1 MTDILVTGGAG
12 FVGSHLIRAC
22 LSQGHRV
29 HTIVRPGSDASR
41 LDGFGGAVVVHRF
54 DLRSGSDLD
63 ACVRDV
69 APDAVFHL
77 ASEPR
82 RRELADLA
90 DVSAGLVG
98 DLMVFVDL
106 LRILAAAPRPPRI
119 LVRAGSLAEYGSAEP
134 PFREGD
140 REQPLNAYSAAH
152 VAGTHYAAAL
162 QPRLPF
168 RVMTGR
174 LALVYGPSQSTG
186 FLVPHLIER
195 LLSGLPVEIR
205 RPDDRRD
212 LIFVDDA
219 VEGLVRL
226 AGADLPGG
234 AVVNIARGIAP
245 TMREVADLVLAATGA
260 DPGLVRYAEDAAPN
274 GAPVLLCSAEKARL
288 LLGWAAQTKLA
299 DGIAATTD
307 WWRRTRMA
315 GAQPSLL
322 EG

>member
-1 MTDILVTGGAG
+1 MKDILVTGGAG
-12 FVGSHLIRAC
+12 FVGSHLIGAC
-22 LSQGHRV
+22 LAAGQRV
-29 HTIVRPGSDASR
+29 HTVVRPGSSAARLARYGDA
-41 LDGFGGAVVVHRF
+41 VIVHRF
-54 DLRSGSDLD
+54 DLRSASDLE
-63 ACVRDV
+63 ACIRDI
-69 APDAVFHL
+69 APETVFHL

-82 RRELADLA
+82 RRELPDLA
-90 DVSAGLVG
+90 DVSAGIVG
-98 DLMVFVDL
+98 DLQVFVDL
-106 LRILAAAPRPPRI
+106 LRVLAAAPTPPKV
-119 LVRAGSLAEYGSAEP
+119 LLRAGSLAEYGGAEP

-168 RVMTGR
+168 PVLTGR
-174 LALVYGPSQSTG
+174 LALVYGPSQSTE
-186 FLVPHLIER
+186 FLIPLLIER
-195 LLSGLPVEIR
+195 CLAGIPIEIR

-219 VEGLVRL
+219 VDGLLRL
-226 AGADLPGG
+226 ASSDVDGG
-234 AVVNIARGIAP
+234 TVVNIARGIAP

-307 WWRRTRMA
+307 WWRRSRSA
-315 GAQPSLL
+315 GARPATV